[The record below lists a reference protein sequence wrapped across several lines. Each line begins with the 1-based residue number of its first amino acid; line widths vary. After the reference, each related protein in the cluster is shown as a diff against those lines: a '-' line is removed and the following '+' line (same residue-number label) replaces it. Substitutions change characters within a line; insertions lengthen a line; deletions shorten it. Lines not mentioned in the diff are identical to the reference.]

1 MPSRLAALL
10 LPWYARQQRQLPWR
24 ANTDPYRVLVS
35 ELMLQQT
42 QVKTVIPYY
51 QRFLK
56 LFPTAQALAKA
67 PEAAVLKAWEGL
79 GYYRRARFLQ
89 AAAKTVVEQGVFPST
104 FEGLRALPG
113 VGDYT
118 AAAVGSIS
126 FGLPQPVLDGNVA
139 RVVSRLLALKTD
151 AMSKA
156 GKAAILDFLKDEISP
171 ARPGDFN
178 QAMMELGALICS
190 PRQPACPSCPLNG
203 ICKARK
209 LGKAEDFPVLAAKPK
224 IEKVYKVALLAKAGA
239 SLLMSQRS
247 GSGRS
252 GDQGRM
258 HGFWQFPEL
267 EAAAAKGQVDALAK
281 LLQSLGLKGSAQK
294 LGRFRHN
301 VTRYDIHVE
310 VHLLEVK
317 AKKLK
322 GWNWVDLDQVKHL
335 PLAKAEKNIFNLLN
349 R

>member
-1 MPSRLAALL
+1 MSKRLAVLL
-10 LPWYARQQRQLPWR
+10 LPWYQRLRRDLPWR
-24 ANTDPYRVLVS
+24 VNTDPYRVLVS

-51 QRFLK
+51 HRFLK

-89 AAAKTVVEQGVFPST
+89 AAAKAVVAQGAFPST
-104 FEGLRALPG
+104 FEGLRSLPG

-126 FGLPQPVLDGNVA
+126 FGLSFPVLDGNVA
-139 RVVSRLLALKTD
+139 RVISRVLALKAD
-151 AMSKA
+151 AKSKA
-156 GKAAILDFLKDEISP
+156 GKAAILEYLNAEIAP
-171 ARPGDFN
+171 KRPGDFN
-178 QAMMELGALICS
+178 QAMMELGALVCS
-190 PRQPACPSCPLNG
+190 PRQPACPSCPLKSL
-203 ICKARK
+203 CKARK
-209 LGKAEDFPVLAAKPK
+209 MGRVENFPVLAAAPK
-224 IEKVYKVALLAKAGA
+224 IEKIYKVALLVKVGS
-239 SLLMSQRS
+239 SLLVSQRS

-267 EAAAAKGQVDALAK
+267 ETANVKGQAVALQK
-281 LLQSLGLKGSAQK
+281 LLGSLK
-294 LGRFRHN
+294 LAGQPIKIGGFRHS

-310 VHLLEVK
+310 VYCLSVK
-317 AKKLK
+317 AKKKLK
-322 GWNWVDLDQVKHL
+322 DWNWIVLDDLKKL
-335 PLAKAEKNIFNLLN
+335 PLAKAEKNILKLI
-349 R
+349 